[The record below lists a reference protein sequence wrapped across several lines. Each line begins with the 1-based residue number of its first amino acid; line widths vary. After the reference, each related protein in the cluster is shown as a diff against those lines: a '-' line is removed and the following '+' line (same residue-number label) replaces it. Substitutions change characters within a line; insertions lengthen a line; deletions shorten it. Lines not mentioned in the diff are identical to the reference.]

1 MPFAPKLVD
10 ALDSAEVQAKIF
22 NAIVKPAFDAAMAA
36 FGKASGEKVGK
47 MLGEFKLDY
56 ERKLELI
63 KEEFE
68 KDIQK
73 VTNDRH
79 GRITENQCETT
90 ARRSAPTEDRIGS
103 SHTRRRNQQR
113 RVKGKSTCY
122 NREAILLLRQTDVSD
137 VSCTVPSMSLHQ
149 RIDNLETV
157 VSGYA
162 EVGAGGCGDDIQWGP
177 FQSAVSADV
186 LARQCTATRT
196 IQRAWRNV
204 RKVDKLEAASATVSR
219 CAEVDPLHSLLE
231 ESAHKHALERREN
244 EQGANEELFAT
255 LLATIKDD
263 RFQHAL
269 RDVLLGAGN
278 GDQLYGNEPAQS
290 AGPSLR
296 LRSPVNDAMKATL
309 SVESDKYGEEQLR
322 AASVAF
328 SSICTALP
336 EFELADIGLK
346 LRWSY
351 YVSTGS
357 TQAPYRAREAEMF
370 DAVLRER
377 GISELRDTAAEF
389 ILAVGCLDDE

>member
-22 NAIVKPAFDAAMAA
+22 NAIVKPVFDEAMAA
-36 FGKASGEKVGK
+36 FGKASGEKVGE

-137 VSCTVPSMSLHQ
+137 VSCTVPSVSLHQ
-149 RIDNLETV
+149 RICNLETV

-244 EQGANEELFAT
+244 EQGANEELFAS

-278 GDQLYGNEPAQS
+278 LHHCLPLERQVALRKRIDASVKLTLDTDSRRYDAGTLTSQSHAFFNIAIQLPEQSSDELGN
-290 AGPSLR
+290 
-296 LRSPVNDAMKATL
+296 K
-309 SVESDKYGEEQLR
+309 LR
-322 AASVAF
+322 ASYKVREGRSVHPIDTKDAKE
-328 SSICTALP
+328 IDDLL
-336 EFELADIGLK
+336 ERYGLTDH
-346 LRWSY
+346 R
-351 YVSTGS
+351 
-357 TQAPYRAREAEMF
+357 
-370 DAVLRER
+370 DAAGL
-377 GISELRDTAAEF
+377 F
-389 ILAVGCLDDE
+389 YMAVGALQEDESQ